1 MISREVTAE
10 VIRAHED
17 RIPSEF
23 YDEIEREYVRGL
35 VAEDEDTKELTAV
48 VFWELKDMEDENVPA
63 EAELMWLYAEN
74 AADGG
79 KLLESIVDV
88 PEYDEITRVFF
99 ELPELGSTEKE
110 ALTNAGFSVQS
121 AESRDVYVTVGEL
134 AALKLSK
141 KPLPSYIKP
150 LSEVNPRQFKA
161 GIMTSVFHGR
171 YGLMDDLPFLP
182 MTRFDPEISCCMIT
196 DERIN
201 GLLLVHETGMGY
213 LRVEL
218 LFALHPDA
226 NIHLLNMMRF
236 SIQAAE
242 KVRPSDE
249 RVLLR
254 RHNKAAIQV
263 IAKMFPDKK
272 GAPVLRGERKY

>member
-1 MISREVTAE
+1 MRSA
-10 VIRAHED
+10 
-17 RIPSEF
+17 F
-23 YDEIEREYVRGL
+23 MM
-35 VAEDEDTKELTAV
+35 K
-48 VFWELKDMEDENVPA
+48 
-63 EAELMWLYAEN
+63 
-74 AADGG
+74 
-79 KLLESIVDV
+79 
-88 PEYDEITRVFF
+88 
-99 ELPELGSTEKE
+99 
-110 ALTNAGFSVQS
+110 S

-150 LSEVNPRQFKA
+150 LSAVNPRQFKA

-182 MTRFDPEISCCMIT
+182 MTRYDPDISCCMIT

-201 GLLLVHETGMGY
+201 GLLLVHEKGSDD

-218 LFALHPDA
+218 LFAMQPDA

-236 SIQAAE
+236 SIRAAE
-242 KVRPSDE
+242 RLRPLSD

-254 RHNKAAIQV
+254 RHNKASLQL
-263 IAKMFPDKK
+263 IAKMFPDRK